1 MAMEV
6 KNKDSGKLR
15 IGDDWNTVRIIALS
29 QSNPLKAI
37 AEFVENSIDAQ
48 AKTITIMPMGFLQ
61 LRYLVRLYAKEL
73 VLKDFAGASAD
84 QLLER
89 MIELSLYAEEKLKSG

>member
-1 MAMEV
+1 MAMKV